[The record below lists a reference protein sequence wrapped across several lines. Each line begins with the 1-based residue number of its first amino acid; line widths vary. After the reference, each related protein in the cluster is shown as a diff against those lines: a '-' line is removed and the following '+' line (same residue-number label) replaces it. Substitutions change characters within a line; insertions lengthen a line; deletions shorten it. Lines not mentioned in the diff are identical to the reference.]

1 MLHHLYVSSV
11 AFTPAPPLD
20 HALGLLGWVRVA
32 LNGAFEFD
40 SVAVR
45 RGRNGRLALS
55 FPSRRDGAGR
65 RRYFV
70 RPLSDEARC
79 AIERQVL
86 ELLRAQRKVAS

>member
-1 MLHHLYVSSV
+1 MRDAVRITAV
-11 AFTPAPPLD
+11 VFTPAPALD
-20 HALGLLGWVRVA
+20 RATGLLGWVRIA
-32 LNGAFEFD
+32 MDGAFEFD

-45 RGRNGRLALS
+45 RGRNGRVVLS

-79 AIERQVL
+79 AIEGQVL
-86 ELLRAQRKVAS
+86 ELLRQRRLAS